1 MIVCAH
7 CRGRTRYN
15 WKRVLK
21 LFDRKPYKFFKL
33 KHYFSIITINST
45 VLIQVMLTFI
55 VAFPLTGTTLGRSN
69 IILGVFKFSP
79 TTETK
84 VTII

>member
-1 MIVCAH
+1 MH
-7 CRGRTRYN
+7 CRGRTWCN
-15 WKRVLK
+15 WKRVFK

-33 KHYFSIITINST
+33 KHYFSIISINST

-55 VAFPLTGTTLGRSN
+55 VVSPLAGTTLRHSN